1 MVERR
6 RYPRWARPL
15 DGRWR
20 GRSGEAI
27 CRIADISWGG
37 CFIQSIA
44 EPSPGEPTIVSVDVG
59 GVWVEIPGR
68 IVYVEKAMGFSV
80 QFDALTAEQME
91 GLKPLLGEPPPAAP

>member
-6 RYPRWARPL
+6 RYARLVKPL

-20 GRSGEAI
+20 GRSGEAV
-27 CRIADISWGG
+27 CRIGDISWGG

-44 EPSPGEPTIVSVDVG
+44 EPSPGERTVVSVDVD

-68 IVYVEKAMGFSV
+68 VVYVEKAMGFSV
-80 QFDALTAEQME
+80 QFDALTADEME
-91 GLKPLLGEPPPAAP
+91 GLKPLLGEPAPAS